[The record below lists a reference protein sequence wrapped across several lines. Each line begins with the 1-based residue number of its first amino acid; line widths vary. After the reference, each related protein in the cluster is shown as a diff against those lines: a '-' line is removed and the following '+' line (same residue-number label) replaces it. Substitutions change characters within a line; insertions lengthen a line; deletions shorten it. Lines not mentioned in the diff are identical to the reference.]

1 MIKYTFKEDI
11 NNFLSEA
18 EDLFQLNNLLEALNL
33 AKERLQS
40 FPLDVNAHIVACKAF
55 IYMERP
61 DDAREALRDVG
72 EIISGLTLVYER
84 VGDIYREKGFNQD
97 AAACYEKVLSLHPE
111 AENARE
117 VIGKMAL
124 LDQDEDPVSVTATD
138 IVNNE
143 NIREPEFF
151 TTTLAELY
159 IKQGHLH
166 DAEIILEEV
175 IKKEPQNMQAM
186 SMLDE
191 LKETLLHQSS
201 SNDKFSRHD
210 NLIRILSSWLKNIER
225 FKNNASG
232 K

>member
-18 EDLFQLNNLLEALNL
+18 EDLFQRNNLLEALNL
-33 AKERLQS
+33 AKGRLQF
-40 FPLDVNAHIVACKAF
+40 FPLDVNAHIVACKAL
-55 IYMERP
+55 IYMERL
-61 DDAREALRDVG
+61 DDAREALQYVG
-72 EIISGLTLVYER
+72 EIIAGLTLVYER

-124 LDQDEDPVSVTATD
+124 LDQNEDPVSVTEAD

-143 NIREPEFF
+143 NIREAEFF

-175 IKKEPQNMQAM
+175 IKKEPQNMHAL

-191 LKETLLHQSS
+191 LKDSLLHQSS
-201 SNDKFSRHD
+201 ANDKLSRHD

-225 FKNNASG
+225 FKKNASG

>member
-18 EDLFQLNNLLEALNL
+18 EDRFQRNNLLEALNL

-40 FPLDVNAHIVACKAF
+40 FPLDVNAHIAICKAL

-61 DDAREALRDVG
+61 EDAREALQDVG
-72 EIISGLTLVYER
+72 EIIARLTLVYER
-84 VGDIYREKGFNQD
+84 VGDIYREKGFNHD

-124 LDQDEDPVSVTATD
+124 LDQNEDPVSVTETD

-143 NIREPEFF
+143 KIREPEFF

-175 IKKEPQNMQAM
+175 IKKEPQNMQAL
-186 SMLDE
+186 SMIDE

-201 SNDKFSRHD
+201 ANDKLSRHD